1 MTYDINLRDQKKK
14 NDITGIAYAV
24 EGGVCRARSPEIP
37 R

>member
-1 MTYDINLRDQKKK
+1 MICDINLRDQKKR

-24 EGGVCRARSPEIP
+24 EGGVCRARSPEIL

>member
-1 MTYDINLRDQKKK
+1 MTRDINLRDKKK
-14 NDITGIAYAV
+14 NDITGIAYAI